1 MKKGQLS
8 NGFKYEIDE
17 TKMDDME
24 FLDALAEARDED
36 PVSVSIVIK
45 KLLGKEQRKAF
56 YDHIREEDGRVPVQ
70 KTMDALNEMF
80 DQMGDE
86 GKN

>member
-70 KTMDALNEMF
+70 KTMEALNEMF

>member
-8 NGFKYEIDE
+8 NGFNYEIDE

-36 PVSVSIVIK
+36 PVSVSTVIK

-56 YDHIREEDGRVPVQ
+56 YDHIREEDGRVPIQ

>member
-8 NGFKYEIDE
+8 NGFNYEIDE

-36 PVSVSIVIK
+36 PISVSVVIR
-45 KLLGKEQRKAF
+45 KLLGKEQRTAF
-56 YDHIREEDGRVPVQ
+56 YDHLREEDGRVPIQ

-80 DQMGDE
+80 DQMGAE
-86 GKN
+86 AKN